1 MRYQEEGK
9 ETQIRVGDNIR
20 HNREALGWSQ
30 KMLADMANLEMSH
43 VGKIERG
50 EVEAKIGTLC
60 KIATAMR
67 VSSDRL
73 LFAHDPETDELEEQT
88 GQYRF
93 CLSQLEPE
101 ARKLHHRQTIDRL
114 TKALDEPEGED
125 DEHIIDGEVLRY
137 PASDTRPAHPISN
150 EDAATLKD
158 KEEVRNLRYSL
169 VREWVETS
177 DGESAY
183 TYGIVGETDA
193 GMERVACRDIST
205 DRQGV
210 EWLIRLMNTYS
221 LAPCHFMDV
230 VEDFVDRDYSI
241 RVLY

>member
-1 MRYQEEGK
+1 M
-9 ETQIRVGDNIR
+9 
-20 HNREALGWSQ
+20 
-30 KMLADMANLEMSH
+30 
-43 VGKIERG
+43 
-50 EVEAKIGTLC
+50 
-60 KIATAMR
+60 
-67 VSSDRL
+67 
-73 LFAHDPETDELEEQT
+73 
-88 GQYRF
+88 
-93 CLSQLEPE
+93 EPE

-114 TKALDEPEGED
+114 TKALDEPEEED
-125 DEHIIDGEVLRY
+125 DEHAIGVEAPHC
-137 PASDTRPAHPISN
+137 PAPDTAPTHPIPN
-150 EDAATLKD
+150 EDAAALKD
-158 KEEVRNLRYSL
+158 KEEDRNLRYSL

-241 RVLY
+241 RVIY